1 MFAGLLAGRRWRG
14 WRGRTAVKFTLAG
27 FGLLLIG
34 FIGSQAVIEFLLQR
48 STD

>member
-1 MFAGLLAGRRWRG
+1 MRSIEESTTRRRPRRWHTHLPR
-14 WRGRTAVKFTLAG
+14 WTTTAAAV
-27 FGLLLIG
+27 LIG